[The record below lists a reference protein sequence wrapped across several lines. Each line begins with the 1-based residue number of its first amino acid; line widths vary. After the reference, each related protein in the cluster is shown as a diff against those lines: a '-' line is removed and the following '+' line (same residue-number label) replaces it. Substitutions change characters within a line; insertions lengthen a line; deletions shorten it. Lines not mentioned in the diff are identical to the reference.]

1 MSIYIYTYVCI
12 YTYMSTY
19 THFTLSPFAPRW
31 CLTMLFQSRGSAS
44 FSWIHL
50 ACSAATLAA
59 LASCSTFWISSARC
73 CAGERD
79 TTSFGAPR
87 VRASDRPG
95 RRLKSKRST
104 SSGRSTEMSF
114 PAADAGLTASR
125 DSERL
130 SGSLSD
136 VSILSRGRLTKN
148 TARME
153 KKRIRL
159 FGDSSR
165 SRWNV
170 FFQLWKSHVTKVC

>member
-1 MSIYIYTYVCI
+1 MCI

-44 FSWIHL
+44 FSRIHL

-79 TTSFGAPR
+79 KPSFG
-87 VRASDRPG
+87 DRPG

-104 SSGRSTEMSF
+104 AYGRSTGMSF

-136 VSILSRGRLTKN
+136 VSILSENNKY
-148 TARME
+148 
-153 KKRIRL
+153 
-159 FGDSSR
+159 
-165 SRWNV
+165 
-170 FFQLWKSHVTKVC
+170 